1 VYINE
6 ICCLNFIC
14 CPHEN
19 SKVGMDRKIT
29 NFFTRCEPPENKR
42 PRTEPS
48 AETAASDTDETALP
62 ATSDDEQV
70 EDPVS
75 TVSSKSDEEKDT
87 AGGDWPSCWTLDQ
100 KIEYCRKYDWLF
112 VCNQNLGCELCR
124 KVGCLGVEAKM
135 GMKIATE
142 WASGTVTFS
151 GENPRQQLRSLR
163 KKICVH
169 KESSSHKAAQKLVA
183 EADKGA
189 LETVVLKAQS
199 QERTVTAKVFRTAYK
214 VAKENQSFHNFES
227 EIDLQE
233 LNDLDMGRIL
243 HSTNACINIVN
254 HTAKEMRKNLTKKI
268 VSSNSKISLI
278 IDESTTLSNVS
289 TLILY
294 LRTCVANTFMTS
306 PVNLFLDL
314 IELQSVTARGIVNS
328 LLATL
333 LSYGMTEEYLRNNLI
348 CVACDGAAVMVERKS
363 GLKKLM
369 SEQFPSVIFWHCVNH
384 RLELAVAGT
393 VKEVSGI
400 NRFKAFIDKLYA
412 LYHASPK
419 NSRELQ
425 ICANLLEVQL
435 LKVGRILSTRWVAS
449 SFRSVSAVWENYE
462 ALVEHFD
469 QAKQDTSRDQKERC
483 MYQGLQCKIT
493 STEFVLDLALM
504 CDALQE
510 LSELSL
516 ELQDRSVDLQSANQ
530 KIKSLVQVF
539 KERRVKP
546 GPYYEMAAKAAE
558 GHQFQG
564 AELHSESRMN
574 DPPINTNTFYT
585 KLCEPIE
592 NRLILRTQTL
602 LNGHV
607 YLTKTVGLLMSKII

>member
-1 VYINE
+1 
-6 ICCLNFIC
+6 
-14 CPHEN
+14 
-19 SKVGMDRKIT
+19 M
-29 NFFTRCEPPENKR
+29 
-42 PRTEPS
+42 
-48 AETAASDTDETALP
+48 
-62 ATSDDEQV
+62 
-70 EDPVS
+70 
-75 TVSSKSDEEKDT
+75 
-87 AGGDWPSCWTLDQ
+87 
-100 KIEYCRKYDWLF
+100 
-112 VCNQNLGCELCR
+112 
-124 KVGCLGVEAKM
+124 
-135 GMKIATE
+135 
-142 WASGTVTFS
+142 
-151 GENPRQQLRSLR
+151 
-163 KKICVH
+163 
-169 KESSSHKAAQKLVA
+169 
-183 EADKGA
+183 
-189 LETVVLKAQS
+189 
-199 QERTVTAKVFRTAYK
+199 
-214 VAKENQSFHNFES
+214 AKENQSFHNFES
-227 EIDLQE
+227 EVDLQE
-233 LNDLDMGRIL
+233 LNGLDMGRIL

-254 HTAKEMRKNLTKKI
+254 HIAEEMRKNLTKKI

-278 IDESTTLSNVS
+278 IDESTTK
-289 TLILY
+289 IIY
-294 LRTCVANTFMTS
+294 LRTCVANTSMTS

-314 IELQSVTARGIVNS
+314 IELQSVTARGIFNS

-348 CVACDGAAVMVERKS
+348 CVACDGAAVMVGRKS

-369 SEQFPSVIFWHCVNH
+369 SEQFPSVIFWHCANH
-384 RLELAVAGT
+384 RLELAVADT

-483 MYQGLQCKIT
+483 MYQGLQRKIT

-516 ELQDRSVDLQSANQ
+516 ELQDRSVDLHSANQ

-564 AELHSESRMN
+564 AELHSESRRN

-585 KLCEPIE
+585 KLCESIE
-592 NRLILRTQTL
+592 NRLIDSEDADIAEWARVLDQNRWSTDVQDNLTFGEMEVRCLLPLQRALNTIPVSSSKCERGFSQMNLIITPTRASLLTRTVSALLYIRLVGPPLRRFDPTRYVDSWILSGQRSAVTT
-602 LNGHV
+602 N
-607 YLTKTVGLLMSKII
+607 SKKRSRDLECDDNLDEIWKFL